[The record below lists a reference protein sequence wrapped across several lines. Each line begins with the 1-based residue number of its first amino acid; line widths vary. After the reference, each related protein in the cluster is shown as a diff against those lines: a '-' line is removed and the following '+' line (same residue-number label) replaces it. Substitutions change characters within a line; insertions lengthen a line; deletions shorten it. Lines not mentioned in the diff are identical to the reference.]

1 MKKTYAIAIDGPAG
15 AGKSTLARQLAAAL
29 GFRYVD
35 TGAIYRTVAY
45 HMALM
50 GISPKDTDGV
60 TRLLDD
66 VNLDIRYDEAGV
78 QHMIL
83 NGADVTDEIRTPEM
97 SQAASLI
104 SAQKVVREFLLDVQR
119 ALARK
124 NNVIMDGRDIG
135 TVVLPQAD
143 VKIFLTADV
152 AVRARRRWLEL
163 QEKGGKQTVA
173 QVQKDLAQRD
183 LQDSTRAI
191 APLKQAKDAVVLD
204 TSALDLPASVQ
215 ALQRI
220 VEEKIGQVPECK

>member
-45 HMALM
+45 HMALK
-50 GISPKDTDGV
+50 GIGPKDTDGV

-66 VNLDIRYDEAGV
+66 VNLEIRYDEAGV
-78 QHMIL
+78 QHRIL

-163 QEKGGKQTVA
+163 QEKGGTQTVA
-173 QVQKDLAQRD
+173 QVQKDLALRD

>member
-1 MKKTYAIAIDGPAG
+1 
-15 AGKSTLARQLAAAL
+15 
-29 GFRYVD
+29 
-35 TGAIYRTVAY
+35 
-45 HMALM
+45 
-50 GISPKDTDGV
+50 
-60 TRLLDD
+60 
-66 VNLDIRYDEAGV
+66 
-78 QHMIL
+78 
-83 NGADVTDEIRTPEM
+83 
-97 SQAASLI
+97 
-104 SAQKVVREFLLDVQR
+104 
-119 ALARK
+119 
-124 NNVIMDGRDIG
+124 MDGRDIG

>member
-1 MKKTYAIAIDGPAG
+1 M
-15 AGKSTLARQLAAAL
+15 
-29 GFRYVD
+29 
-35 TGAIYRTVAY
+35 
-45 HMALM
+45 
-50 GISPKDTDGV
+50 
-60 TRLLDD
+60 
-66 VNLDIRYDEAGV
+66 DIRYDEAGV

-152 AVRARRRWLEL
+152 AVPGPAALAGAAGKGRQADRGPGAEGPGAAGPAGFHPRHRAVKAGQGRCRPRY
-163 QEKGGKQTVA
+163 
-173 QVQKDLAQRD
+173 QR
-183 LQDSTRAI
+183 A
-191 APLKQAKDAVVLD
+191 
-204 TSALDLPASVQ
+204 
-215 ALQRI
+215 
-220 VEEKIGQVPECK
+220 